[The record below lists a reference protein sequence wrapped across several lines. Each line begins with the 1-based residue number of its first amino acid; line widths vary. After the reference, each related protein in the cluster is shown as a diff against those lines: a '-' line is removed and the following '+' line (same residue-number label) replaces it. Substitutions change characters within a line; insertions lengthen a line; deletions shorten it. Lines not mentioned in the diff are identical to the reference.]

1 MQALFSSFY
10 ANPCRDSAK
19 PKMATNGGLKPFLGI
34 FSCNLLLRFGE
45 IPIFSLY
52 NVAHFWK
59 VCPSLLL
66 RAFCFVRFIVK
77 SFLFRGKAWRSC
89 PYFRSVT
96 KNPPAGKTFS
106 SAPRLFSRKVLSLYR
121 GLPLPRAQAFL
132 SLSPEGPAQL
142 LHRVGGEAPA
152 VLLAI
157 GVENRT
163 GSQGL
168 AEGRRQPPDAL
179 PLPQRC
185 CRF

>member
-45 IPIFSLY
+45 IPICSLY

-59 VCPSLLL
+59 VCPSPFLW
-66 RAFCFVRFIVK
+66 AFCFVRFFVK

-96 KNPPAGKTFS
+96 KILPQEKS
-106 SAPRLFSRKVLSLYR
+106 FSRRRACFPAKFCPFTGGLSS
-121 GLPLPRAQAFL
+121 RAQAFA
-132 SLSPEGPAQL
+132 SLAPEGPAQL

>member
-66 RAFCFVRFIVK
+66 RAFCFVRFFVK

-96 KNPPAGKTFS
+96 KNLAAGKKFS
-106 SAPRLFSRKVLSLYR
+106 PASRLFSRKVLSLYR
-121 GLPLPRAQAFL
+121 GVLHHGHRLLP
-132 SLSPEGPAQL
+132 
-142 LHRVGGEAPA
+142 H
-152 VLLAI
+152 
-157 GVENRT
+157 
-163 GSQGL
+163 
-168 AEGRRQPPDAL
+168 
-179 PLPQRC
+179 LPQRASPSSSTALVERHRPC
-185 CRF
+185 SSQ

>member
-59 VCPSLLL
+59 VCPLPLLW
-66 RAFCFVRFIVK
+66 AFCFVRFFVK

-96 KNPPAGKTFS
+96 KNLAAGKKFFP
-106 SAPRLFSRKVLSLYR
+106 APRLFSRKVLSLYSGVFHHGHR
-121 GLPLPRAQAFL
+121 LLP
-132 SLSPEGPAQL
+132 
-142 LHRVGGEAPA
+142 H
-152 VLLAI
+152 
-157 GVENRT
+157 
-163 GSQGL
+163 
-168 AEGRRQPPDAL
+168 
-179 PLPQRC
+179 LPQRAPPSSSTALVERHRPC
-185 CRF
+185 SSQ

>member
-66 RAFCFVRFIVK
+66 RAFCFVRFFVK

-96 KNPPAGKTFS
+96 KNPAAGKKFS
-106 SAPRLFSRKVLSLYR
+106 PCAAPVFPQSSVPLQGGFHHGHRI
-121 GLPLPRAQAFL
+121 LPHF
-132 SLSPEGPAQL
+132 
-142 LHRVGGEAPA
+142 
-152 VLLAI
+152 
-157 GVENRT
+157 
-163 GSQGL
+163 
-168 AEGRRQPPDAL
+168 
-179 PLPQRC
+179 PQRAPPSSSTALVERHRPC
-185 CRF
+185 SSQ

>member
-59 VCPSLLL
+59 VCPLPLLW
-66 RAFCFVRFIVK
+66 AFCFVRFFVK
-77 SFLFRGKAWRSC
+77 SFLFRGKAWESC

-96 KNPPAGKTFS
+96 KNPPAGKSFPLRRACFPAKFCPFTGESCITGTGFCLTFPRGPRPAPPPRWWRGTGR
-106 SAPRLFSRKVLSLYR
+106 APRNRR
-121 GLPLPRAQAFL
+121 RTPGRLPGA
-132 SLSPEGPAQL
+132 
-142 LHRVGGEAPA
+142 
-152 VLLAI
+152 
-157 GVENRT
+157 
-163 GSQGL
+163 
-168 AEGRRQPPDAL
+168 
-179 PLPQRC
+179 C
-185 CRF
+185 

>member
-59 VCPSLLL
+59 VCPLPLLW
-66 RAFCFVRFIVK
+66 AFCFVRFIVK

-96 KNPPAGKTFS
+96 KNPPAGKKFS
-106 SAPRLFSRKVLSLYR
+106 PAPRLFSRKVLSLYR
-121 GLPLPRAQAFL
+121 GVLHHGHRLLP
-132 SLSPEGPAQL
+132 
-142 LHRVGGEAPA
+142 H
-152 VLLAI
+152 
-157 GVENRT
+157 
-163 GSQGL
+163 
-168 AEGRRQPPDAL
+168 
-179 PLPQRC
+179 LPQRAPPSSSTALVERHRPC
-185 CRF
+185 SSQ

>member
-59 VCPSLLL
+59 VCPLPLLW
-66 RAFCFVRFIVK
+66 AFCFVRFFVK

-96 KNPPAGKTFS
+96 KILPQEKSFPRRRACFPAKFCPFTGGFHHGH
-106 SAPRLFSRKVLSLYR
+106 RL
-121 GLPLPRAQAFL
+121 LP
-132 SLSPEGPAQL
+132 
-142 LHRVGGEAPA
+142 H
-152 VLLAI
+152 
-157 GVENRT
+157 
-163 GSQGL
+163 
-168 AEGRRQPPDAL
+168 
-179 PLPQRC
+179 LPQRAPPSSSTALVERHRPC
-185 CRF
+185 SSQ